1 MSEWSTYRLADF
13 LLFSPETYYRLFEL
27 HNNAVWP
34 APLAAALTGLGIL
47 ALTLFQPPWAG
58 RAIAALLAAAW
69 LFVGWSFL
77 MTRYADINFAATYFA
92 FAFFAQAALLLL
104 SGVGFARLQPSP
116 SDASFARRIGIG
128 LMAFALLAYP
138 FVGAL
143 AGRKWSEVELF
154 GIAPDPTVLLT
165 LGALL
170 LARRV
175 PWELANIPALWCIVT
190 GATLWV
196 LDDPAAIIMP
206 AAALLTLG
214 LAATK
219 PWRPRAG

>member
-34 APLAAALTGLGIL
+34 APLVAALTGLAIL
-47 ALTLFQPPWAG
+47 ALTLFHPRWAG
-58 RAIAALLAAAW
+58 RAVAALLAAAW
-69 LFVGWSFL
+69 IFVGCAFL
-77 MTRYADINFAATYFA
+77 LLRYADINFAATYFA
-92 FAFFAQAALLLL
+92 WAFFAQAALLVL
-104 SGVGFARLQPSP
+104 SGVVFARLQPSP
-116 SDASFARRIGIG
+116 SDACFARKIG
-128 LMAFALLAYP
+128 LGIIAFALLVYA

-165 LGALL
+165 LGVLL
-170 LARRV
+170 TARRM
-175 PWELANIPALWCIVT
+175 PWELTIIPALWCIVT

-196 LDDPAAIIMP
+196 MDDPAAIIVP
-206 AAALLTLG
+206 AAALLTVG
-214 LAATK
+214 VAATK
-219 PWRPRAG
+219 RWHPRAG

>member
-1 MSEWSTYRLADF
+1 MSEWSTYRLADL

-34 APLAAALTGLGIL
+34 APLVAALAGLGIL
-47 ALTLFQPPWAG
+47 ALTLFHPPWAG

-69 LFVGWSFL
+69 IFVGWSFL
-77 MTRYADINFAATYFA
+77 MARYADINFAATYFA
-92 FAFFAQAALLLL
+92 WAFFAQAALLVL
-104 SGVGFARLQPSP
+104 SGVVFTRLQPSP
-116 SDASFARRIGIG
+116 SDVSFARKIG
-128 LMAFALLAYP
+128 LGMVAFALLVYP

-165 LGALL
+165 LGVLVT
-170 LARRV
+170 ARRM
-175 PWELANIPALWCIVT
+175 PWELAIIPALWCMVT

-196 LDDPAAIIMP
+196 MDDPAAIVMP
-206 AAALLTLG
+206 AAALLTVG
-214 LAATK
+214 VAATK
-219 PWRPRAG
+219 LWHPRAG

>member
-1 MSEWSTYRLADF
+1 MSEWWTYRLADF

-34 APLAAALTGLGIL
+34 AQLVAALTGLAIL
-47 ALTLFQPPWAG
+47 ALILFQPPWAG

-69 LFVGWSFL
+69 IFVGWTFL
-77 MTRYADINFAATYFA
+77 MARYADINFAATYFA
-92 FAFFAQAALLLL
+92 WTFFAQAALLAA

-116 SDASFARRIGIG
+116 SDTTFAGKIGIG
-128 LMAFALLAYP
+128 LIAFALLAYP
-138 FVGAL
+138 FLGAL

-154 GIAPDPTVLLT
+154 GIAPDLTALMTLGVLLT
-165 LGALL
+165 
-170 LARRV
+170 ARRM
-175 PWELANIPALWCIVT
+175 PWELAIVPALWCIVT

-196 LDDPAAIIMP
+196 MDDPAAIVMP

-219 PWRPRAG
+219 SWQPRAG